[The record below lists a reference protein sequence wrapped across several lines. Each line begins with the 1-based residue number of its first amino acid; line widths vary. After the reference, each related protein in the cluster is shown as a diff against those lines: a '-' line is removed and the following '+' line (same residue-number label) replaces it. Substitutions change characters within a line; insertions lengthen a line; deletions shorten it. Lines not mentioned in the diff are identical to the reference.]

1 MKERY
6 KQAPEVDSRRSKA
19 KELLDLAFKAQGPK
33 RRELIEAWM
42 REIKYL
48 HAIRHGWRRWMGGM
62 PEWLA
67 EK

>member
-1 MKERY
+1 MNRVI
-6 KQAPEVDSRRSKA
+6 QQPQSNSRRSKA
-19 KELLDLAFKAQGPK
+19 RELLDAAYAAEGPK
-33 RRELIEAWM
+33 RKELIEAWM

-62 PEWLA
+62 PEWLI